1 MIVADPAYPTTSGSL
16 AAGGTTRWMSPERL
30 DPVRFGVK
38 DSRPTRESDCYALG
52 MVTLEVLS
60 GEVPFTRDCTELMV
74 MQKVLEGGRPERPQG
89 AEGVQFTDELWGT
102 LQRCWLPQ
110 PTGRPAVEGVLECL
124 NYVSTAGFRTALLG
138 LGVES
143 PLISFAVSAALR
155 VERSSINSPPLTQT
169 EAMEFVEIF
178 DKVRPFANS
187 RATC

>member
-1 MIVADPAYPTTSGSL
+1 MIVSDPAYPTTSGSL

-38 DSRPTRESDCYALG
+38 HSWPTRESDCYALG
-52 MVTLEVLS
+52 MVILEVLS

-74 MQKVLEGGRPERPQG
+74 MQKVLEGGRPGRPQG
-89 AEGVQFTDELWGT
+89 AEGVQFTDQLWGT

-110 PTGRPAVEGVLECL
+110 PTDRPAVQGVLKCL
-124 NYVSTAGFRTALLG
+124 NVSMADFGTALLG
-138 LGVES
+138 LGVKS

-155 VERSSINSPPLTQT
+155 VERSSIYSPLTQT

-178 DKVRPFANS
+178 DKVRPLANS
-187 RATC
+187 RASW